1 MGASEDLAIQK
12 RMLELP
18 PVWAV
23 LLLLAALLA
32 YLPSF
37 NARFFLD
44 DFRII
49 LENPL
54 LHDALDL
61 GAIWRF
67 SEARF
72 IGSLTFAA
80 NYALHA
86 EDVFGYHLVNVLIH
100 LLGGLALFWLLR
112 GFIASP
118 ALADAETRRLRWV
131 PWIAVAIFLLHP
143 LQTQAV

>member
-1 MGASEDLAIQK
+1 
-12 RMLELP
+12 MLELP

-54 LHDALDL
+54 LHDFFDF
-61 GAIWRF
+61 GAVWRF

-80 NYALHA
+80 NYTLHGEA
-86 EDVFGYHLVNVLIH
+86 VFGYHLVNILIH
-100 LLGGLALFWLLR
+100 LLAGLGLFWLVR
-112 GFIASP
+112 GLIASP
-118 ALADAETRRLRWV
+118 AMADTARRWPIRNAAGCAGYPGSPWPFFCCTRCRPR
-131 PWIAVAIFLLHP
+131 
-143 LQTQAV
+143 Q